1 MNKIGLVFGVSAVSA
16 LVGCLDPNYVGTRQ
30 PTTVTTTPKAP
41 ATVTAPVDVPP
52 VTPVTP
58 VEPLPTI
65 TVTTTPVVVTPVVPV
80 VPTTPVAVAPE
91 TTTYIIQPGDSL
103 SKISKKFNIKVDAIR
118 KANPQIKNDIVR
130 LGTKI
135 KLPGKVEVGEQTVPA
150 GAIAKP
156 VAPKAPAPATEYKG
170 PTTEYVVKSGD
181 VLGGIAIRHGMTLAQ
196 LKNLNGLTKNDIR
209 VGQKLKV
216 ASGKAP
222 AAHTAKPVAVAGK
235 QDPAPAVEPKVVAE
249 VAPVP
254 VDEPV
259 ASTPDVAEPAPVVE
273 PEPAQDEYVIY
284 TVQEGEDITTVS
296 IQTYVS
302 PSEIRSLNNLSED
315 AQLKPGMKLKLP
327 ASSMQ

>member
-41 ATVTAPVDVPP
+41 TTVVQPPVDVPP
-52 VTPVTP
+52 VTPV
-58 VEPLPTI
+58 EPAPTI
-65 TVTTTPVVVTPVVPV
+65 SETTTPVVVTPVVPV
-80 VPTTPVAVAPE
+80 VPTTPVATAPE

-135 KLPGKVEVGEQTVPA
+135 KLPGKVEVGEQTVPV
-150 GAIAKP
+150 GAIARP

-216 ASGKAP
+216 ASGK
-222 AAHTAKPVAVAGK
+222 TTAVASTPTTPTTGK
-235 QDPAPAVEPKVVAE
+235 TASVPAVEPKVNPT
-249 VAPVP
+249 VAPAQA
-254 VDEPV
+254 DEPV
-259 ASTPDVAEPAPVVE
+259 VPPPEVTEPAPVVE